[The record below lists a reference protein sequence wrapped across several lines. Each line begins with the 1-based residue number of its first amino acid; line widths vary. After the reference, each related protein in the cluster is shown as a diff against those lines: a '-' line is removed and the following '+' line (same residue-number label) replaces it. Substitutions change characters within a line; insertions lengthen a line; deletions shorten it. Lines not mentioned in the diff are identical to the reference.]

1 MTRLVAAMRTSGI
14 RRPARG
20 PDGSSFESPL
30 SKKSPARKVRVQI
43 DSRYECI
50 DLVQRLAEGLC
61 RVSHFGRPT
70 SQKVGLAVREAVA
83 NAIKHGNRLQE
94 KKPVDILFRVEPGK
108 LVVSVKDQGSGFDPQ
123 RIKSPLTAENIF
135 QNHGRGIFFMK
146 NFVDDLTFTRLPSG
160 GMEVRMEKRSGRK
173 LSGRAARA
181 GTR

>member
-1 MTRLVAAMRTSGI
+1 
-14 RRPARG
+14 
-20 PDGSSFESPL
+20 L

-70 SQKVGLAVREAVA
+70 AQKVGLAVREAVA

-94 KKPVDILFRVEPGK
+94 KKRVEVTFRVEPGR
-108 LVVSVKDQGSGFDPQ
+108 LVVSVRDQGSGFDPHQ
-123 RIKSPLTAENIF
+123 LKSPLTAENIF
-135 QNHGRGIFFMK
+135 QSHGRGIFFMK

-160 GMEVRMEKRSGRK
+160 GMEVRMEKRSARK
-173 LSGRAARA
+173 PSGRASRT
-181 GTR
+181 GTPMRQGGEVR